1 MAKKK
6 SRLRIVIRQIL
17 LAIHLLVTI
26 LFLYPIFF
34 TPFRF
39 LWVNGFLGIAAPYLV
54 VLELVL
60 LLVWLLAKP
69 TYAIFS
75 ILSLVLGW
83 KTIMVLVA
91 WHPGT
96 PFAANKKT
104 NLLRVAS
111 WNVKEFNGNANMI
124 AGHKIRAEEIAYSV
138 QKWNPDIICL
148 QEYNTKE
155 RKGDAA
161 NHVQYFEKK
170 YPYSFFSK
178 DYRTND
184 ADYFAGCIIFSKY
197 PIIESKRIAYTNG
210 ESLISATIQKGDDTI
225 RVYTTHLASFRF
237 KQNDFV
243 PQEQVSNDLEVKA
256 NLGVASKMKR
266 AFMERAVQANIVRAQ
281 LEASPYPTIITGDF
295 NDVPSSYTYKTIKST
310 MQDAFLKKG
319 FGIGHSFV
327 GLSPT
332 LRIDY
337 ILADMNWDIK
347 GWESIDENLS
357 DHHLILSDLLLLKK

>member
-6 SRLRIVIRQIL
+6 SKLRLVIRQLL
-17 LAIHLLVTI
+17 LAINLLVSV
-26 LFLYPIFF
+26 LFLYPIFLS
-34 TPFRF
+34 PFPF

-54 VLELVL
+54 LLELI
-60 LLVWLLAKP
+60 LLVGWLMAKP
-69 TYAIFS
+69 TYAILSF
-75 ILSLVLGW
+75 LSLALGW
-83 KTIMVLVA
+83 QTIMVLVA

-96 PFAANKKT
+96 PFAQKKKP
-104 NLLRVAS
+104 NVLRVAS
-111 WNVKEFNGNANMI
+111 WNVKEFNGNAKNI
-124 AGHKIRAEEIAYSV
+124 SGHKIRAEEIAYSV
-138 QKWNPDIICL
+138 QKWQPDIICL

-155 RKGDAA
+155 LKGDAA
-161 NHVQYFEKK
+161 NHAQYFENK

-178 DYRTND
+178 DYRTSD
-184 ADYFAGCIIFSKY
+184 LGYFAGCIIFSKY
-197 PIIESKRIAYTNG
+197 PIIESQRIPYTNG
-210 ESLISATIQKGDDTI
+210 ESVIYATIVKGDDTI

-243 PQEQVSNDLEVKA
+243 PQETISNELEVKA

-266 AFMERAVQANIVRAQ
+266 AFMERAVQANLVRKALDQ
-281 LEASPYPTIITGDF
+281 STYPTIITGDF
-295 NDVPSSYTYKTIKST
+295 NDVPSSYTYKTIKSD

-337 ILADMNWDIK
+337 ILADHSWQIK
-347 GWESIDENLS
+347 GWESIDEDLS